1 MNKNSNIPL
10 VAHVIYSLEAGG
22 MENGLINIINRTPR
36 HRYRHAIVCLK
47 GAGEFANR
55 IEDKSVPVI
64 CLHSPDGHS
73 FGLYAR
79 IWRALRALKPA
90 IVHTRNLATLE
101 AQLPSWFLPGVKTVH
116 GEHGR
121 DVFDLQGKNRKYNL
135 LRRLIQPLVGS
146 YIAVSRDLESWLDQT
161 VGVGRGKIHQ
171 IYNGVDRVK
180 FSPVTEKQR
189 DLAPAGFIADD
200 SIVIGTVGRLAAVKD
215 QASLIAA
222 FGLLLH
228 AAEECRERLR
238 LIIVGDGPLRET
250 LQQQV
255 RTLDIQ
261 ANVWM
266 AGDRDDV
273 PALLRLLDLFVLPSL
288 GEGISNTLLEAMATG
303 VPVVATDV
311 GGNPE
316 LVEEGHNGR
325 LVPVNDPQALAGV
338 MEQLVRQPDLL
349 TVMGDNGLERV
360 RSQFDWDVT
369 VEKYLSI
376 YDELLELQTEAE

>member
-1 MNKNSNIPL
+1 
-10 VAHVIYSLEAGG
+10 
-22 MENGLINIINRTPR
+22 
-36 HRYRHAIVCLK
+36 
-47 GAGEFANR
+47 
-55 IEDKSVPVI
+55 
-64 CLHSPDGHS
+64 GHS

-215 QASLIAA
+215 QASLITA

-228 AAEECRERLR
+228 AATEYKERLR

-250 LQQQV
+250 LEQQI

-261 ANVWM
+261 DNVWM

-338 MEQLVRQPDLL
+338 MEQLVRQPDQL
-349 TVMGDNGLERV
+349 TTMGDNGLERV

-369 VEKYLSI
+369 VERYLSI